1 MSHLF
6 EPFKMRSV
14 TLRNRIG
21 VSPMCQYS
29 CHQGFATD
37 WHLVHLG
44 SRAVGGAGLV
54 IMEATAVTPEGR
66 ITDQDLGLWSDA
78 HAEPMTRITRFIRE
92 QGSVPGI
99 QIAHAGRKA
108 SRKAPWLG
116 DRELTTEEGRWQV
129 IAPSAIPFSENY
141 ATPEAMSLPQIQAT
155 ITAFAKTAERALASG
170 FQFLEVHAAHGYLLN
185 SFLSPLTNQRTD
197 AYGGSFDNRCRILI
211 ETVQAVRRVW
221 PESLPLAVRLSCSD
235 WVDGGW
241 TIEDSITLAQTLK
254 SEAVD
259 LIDCSSGGI
268 SATARIPVGA
278 NYQVPFAEAIRKR
291 AGVATGAVGLITQSM
306 QADAIIRNEQADLAL
321 IAREL
326 LRDPYWPLHAKKE
339 LHAKTEAAL
348 VPLQYARAFP
358 S

>member
-6 EPFKMRSV
+6 EAFKMRSI
-14 TLRNRIG
+14 TLRNRIAM
-21 VSPMCQYS
+21 SPMCQYS

-66 ITDQDLGLWSDA
+66 ISDQDLGLWSDA

-116 DRELTTEEGRWQV
+116 DRPLTDEEGRWQV
-129 IAPSAIPFSENY
+129 IAPSAIPFSDNY
-141 ATPEAMSLPQIQAT
+141 ATPEAMSVKHIQAT
-155 ITAFAKTAERALASG
+155 IAAFAQTAERALASG

-197 AYGGSFDNRCRILI
+197 AYGGSFDKRCRMLI

-241 TIEDSITLAQTLK
+241 TLEDSINLAQILK
-254 SEAVD
+254 TEAVD

-268 SATARIPVGA
+268 SATARIAAGA
-278 NYQVPFAEAIRKR
+278 SYQVPFAEAIRKR
-291 AGVATGAVGLITQSM
+291 AAVATGAVGLITQSM
-306 QADAIIRNEQADLAL
+306 QADAIIRNEQADLAF

-326 LRDPYWPLHAKKE
+326 LRDPYWPLHAQKQ
-339 LHAKTEAAL
+339 LHATMQAGL
-348 VPLQYARAFP
+348 IPQQYARAFLD
-358 S
+358 